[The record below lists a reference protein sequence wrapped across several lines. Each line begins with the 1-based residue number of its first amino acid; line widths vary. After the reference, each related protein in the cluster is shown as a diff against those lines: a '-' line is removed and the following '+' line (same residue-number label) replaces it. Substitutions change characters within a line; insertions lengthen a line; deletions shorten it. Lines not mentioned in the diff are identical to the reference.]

1 MVETNGVLIDA
12 LEQALEKDP
21 GNDVLRLHV
30 AAQLLEAGEA
40 SGALAHCGRVLECA
54 PDQADALHLAAR
66 ATDALAHKDPAPDPP
81 QPIPLRVIDGGR
93 AGAPDHADVERPT
106 LRLADVAGMEDVKRQ
121 LELSFLGPLRNP
133 ELGKTYGMSLQG
145 GLLLYGPPGCG
156 KTHVARAVAGELGA
170 RFLSV
175 GLTDVLDMWMGESE
189 SNLKQVFDLAR
200 EKAPCV
206 VFLDEVDALGQRR
219 SHLKHSAMRSVV
231 VSLLAELDGGG
242 GRNDGVY
249 VLAATNHPW
258 DVDPAFRR
266 PGRLDRMLLVLP
278 PDLKARRAIAAMSFR
293 DRPTENLNLDWL
305 AHRSEGFSGA
315 DVAHLCR
322 AASELAMEEAVAAG
336 ETRPIG
342 MAHVKHALKEV
353 RQSTEAWFETARNF
367 ALYAND
373 GGIYDDLLS
382 YLGDR

>member
-1 MVETNGVLIDA
+1 MDTNGALIDA

-21 GNDVLRLHV
+21 DNNVLRLHV
-30 AAQLLEAGEA
+30 AARLLDAGNS

-54 PDQADALHLAAR
+54 PDQVDALNLVAR
-66 ATDALAHKDPAPDPP
+66 AGGGDTDLD
-81 QPIPLRVIDGGR
+81 
-93 AGAPDHADVERPT
+93 RPT
-106 LRLADVAGMEDVKRQ
+106 ERLADVVGMEDVKRQ
-121 LELSFLGPLRNP
+121 IELSFLAPLRDP
-133 ELGKTYGMSLQG
+133 KLGETYRTSRPG

-156 KTHVARAVAGELGA
+156 KTLVARAVAGELGA
-170 RFLSV
+170 CFLSV
-175 GLTDVLDMWMGESE
+175 ALSDVLDAWMDESE
-189 SNLKQVFDLAR
+189 SNVERLFDLAR
-200 EKAPCV
+200 RKAPCV

-219 SHLKHSAMRSVV
+219 SHLKQSTLRPVV

-242 GRNDGVY
+242 ERNDGVH

-266 PGRLDRMLLVLP
+266 RGRLDRMLLVPP
-278 PDLKARRAIAAMSFR
+278 PDLKARRAIAATNLR
-293 DRPTENLNLDWL
+293 DRPTENIDLDWL
-305 AHRSEGFSGA
+305 AYRGDGFSGA

-322 AASELAMEEAVAAG
+322 TASELAMEEAVATGA
-336 ETRPIG
+336 TRPIG
-342 MAHVKHALKEV
+342 MAHVKRALKEV

-382 YLGDR
+382 FLNNR